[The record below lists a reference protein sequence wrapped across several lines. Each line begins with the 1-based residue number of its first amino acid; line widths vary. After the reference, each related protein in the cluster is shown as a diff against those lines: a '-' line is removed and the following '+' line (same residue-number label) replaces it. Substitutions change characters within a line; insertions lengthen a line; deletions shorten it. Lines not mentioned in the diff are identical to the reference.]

1 MIFMS
6 ILMFTTLYGQ
16 QKNSNRSDDIPHLEQ
31 KGKTY
36 QLMVD
41 GNPFL
46 ILGGE
51 LGNSS
56 FTSLEYMKPNWKKLT
71 ELNLNTVLAPIYWEL
86 IEPVEDKFDF
96 DLYDKL
102 INEARKN
109 NLKLILLWF
118 GSWKNS
124 MSSHVPSW
132 VKLDQERFPRAK
144 DDQGRSQEIL
154 SPFSNN
160 NLQAD
165 LKAFRSLM
173 QHIKDIDKNDHTII
187 MVQVENEIGML
198 PSARDYSELANER
211 FNDSI
216 PTDFIEYLSKNKE
229 NLVLEF
235 KELWEKNGY
244 KKSGTWKEIF
254 GEGLHTYE
262 IFMAWY
268 FAKFTNAITEAGKEI
283 YPLPMYVNAAL
294 NRPGRLPGEG
304 YPSGGPLPHL
314 MDIWKVGAPSIDFL
328 APDIYFPNIK
338 YWCDL
343 YVRQNNVLFIPE
355 AGGDSLAAAKAFF
368 TIGHYNSLGYSPFSI
383 ESIADPENEPLG
395 KVYDLIKQIIPL
407 ITSNKDQYKIDA
419 VLLDKELPESVLQFG
434 DYEFTVE
441 HSYTL
446 GYEANSKNDQ
456 WETAGA
462 IIIQTGENEFYLVGS
477 GVVITFKN
485 IKNPDLIVGIL
496 KDEEGKFIHQDS
508 IGDDRSWK
516 VIRYLNGDQTH
527 QGRHIRIF
535 FNNYSIQRFELYN
548 YK

>member
-1 MIFMS
+1 
-6 ILMFTTLYGQ
+6 
-16 QKNSNRSDDIPHLEQ
+16 
-31 KGKTY
+31 
-36 QLMVD
+36 
-41 GNPFL
+41 
-46 ILGGE
+46 
-51 LGNSS
+51 
-56 FTSLEYMKPNWKKLT
+56 
-71 ELNLNTVLAPIYWEL
+71 
-86 IEPVEDKFDF
+86 
-96 DLYDKL
+96 
-102 INEARKN
+102 
-109 NLKLILLWF
+109 
-118 GSWKNS
+118 
-124 MSSHVPSW
+124 
-132 VKLDQERFPRAK
+132 
-144 DDQGRSQEIL
+144 
-154 SPFSNN
+154 
-160 NLQAD
+160 
-165 LKAFRSLM
+165 
-173 QHIKDIDKNDHTII
+173 
-187 MVQVENEIGML
+187 
-198 PSARDYSELANER
+198 
-211 FNDSI
+211 
-216 PTDFIEYLSKNKE
+216 
-229 NLVLEF
+229 
-235 KELWEKNGY
+235 
-244 KKSGTWKEIF
+244 
-254 GEGLHTYE
+254 
-262 IFMAWY
+262 
-268 FAKFTNAITEAGKEI
+268 
-283 YPLPMYVNAAL
+283 
-294 NRPGRLPGEG
+294 
-304 YPSGGPLPHL
+304 
-314 MDIWKVGAPSIDFL
+314 MDIWKAGAPSIDFL

-355 AGGDSLAAAKAFF
+355 AGGDPLAAAKALF
-368 TIGHYNSLGYSPFSI
+368 TIGHYNTLGYSPFSI
-383 ESIADPENEPLG
+383 ESTADPENEPLG